1 MTNWGARKSERVV
14 FTHDITVYIMGI
26 DGTWRRS
33 CKLLDASSTGA
44 RLAVEGT
51 IEGLQLKE
59 FFLLLSVTG
68 LAFRRC
74 ELIRVNGDEIG
85 IHFLEE
91 RHGAKGRKTPPVGAR
106 KLEGAVG

>member
-1 MTNWGARKSERVV
+1 MTWGARKSDRVN
-14 FTHDITVYIMGI
+14 FTQNITVYIMAI

-33 CKLLDASSTGA
+33 CKLLDVSSTGA
-44 RLAVEGT
+44 RLAVEGS
-51 IEGLQLKE
+51 IEGLHLKE

-91 RHGAKGRKTPPVGAR
+91 RSGAKPRKRSITA
-106 KLEGAVG
+106 AS

>member
-1 MTNWGARKSERVV
+1 MSWGARKSDRVT
-14 FTHDITVYIMGI
+14 FTHKISVYIMAI

-33 CKLLDASSTGA
+33 CILLDASSTGA

-51 IEGLQLKE
+51 IEGLNLKE
-59 FFLLLSVTG
+59 FFLLLSLTG

-85 IHFLEE
+85 IRYLED
-91 RHGAKGRKTPPVGAR
+91 KGSTK
-106 KLEGAVG
+106 KLKPAVANVS

>member
-1 MTNWGARKSERVV
+1 MTWGARKSDRIT
-14 FTHDITVYIMGI
+14 FTHRVAVHIMAI

-33 CKLLDASSTGA
+33 CELRDASSTGA
-44 RLAVEGT
+44 RLMVEGS

-74 ELIRVNGDEIG
+74 GLIRVNGDEIG
-85 IHFLEE
+85 IKFLHE
-91 RHGAKGRKTPPVGAR
+91 RTGVKVKKPAAIS
-106 KLEGAVG
+106 LN